1 MDMEMKKS
9 SANKISLNLPGS
21 KNYAVEEAFKFLR
34 TNIQFCGSDIKVI
47 VFTSCNENE
56 GKSVTSLHVAKSL
69 AELGKKVIFIDADM
83 RKSVLARRNADLKAA
98 PAGLSELL
106 SGMVPVSDVMLDTQ
120 YPNLQL
126 ILSGK
131 YPPNPV
137 ELLSGGRF
145 NQMMDVMRKY
155 YDYVIVDTPPL
166 GAVIDAAVV
175 AARCDGV
182 ILVISDGKVR
192 ARQAQGVIE
201 QLEKSRC
208 KILGAVRNKIP
219 KRGQGY
225 YKKGYSYK

>member
-1 MDMEMKKS
+1 METKKS
-9 SANKISLNLPGS
+9 SVNQIKLNLPES
-21 KNYAVEEAFKFLR
+21 NNYYVEEAFKFLR

-47 VFTSCNENE
+47 AFTSCNENE
-56 GKSVTSLHVAKSL
+56 GKSVISLHVAKSL
-69 AELGKKVIFIDADM
+69 SELGKKVLFMDADM
-83 RKSVLARRNADLKAA
+83 RKSVLARRNTNLKAA

-106 SGMVPVSDVMLDTQ
+106 SGMVPVNDVMLDTQ
-120 YPNLQL
+120 YPNLQV

-137 ELLSGGRF
+137 ELLGSSRF
-145 NQMMDVMRKY
+145 SQVMDVMRKY

-166 GAVIDAAVV
+166 GTVIDAAVV
-175 AARCDGV
+175 AAKCDGT

-201 QLEKSRC
+201 QLEKSHC

-219 KRGQGY
+219 KRGKSY
-225 YKKGYSYK
+225 YKKGYAYK